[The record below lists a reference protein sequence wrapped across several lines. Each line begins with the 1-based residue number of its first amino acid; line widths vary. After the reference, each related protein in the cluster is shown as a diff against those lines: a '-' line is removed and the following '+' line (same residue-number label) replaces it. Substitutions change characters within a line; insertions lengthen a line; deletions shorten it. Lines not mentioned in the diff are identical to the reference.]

1 MVTTLL
7 EAQHYSAEALTQ
19 LYGYR
24 WQASEVNLRYIK
36 TTLKIGNAD
45 RQTCHGP
52 QGAMDPS
59 NRPIHKF
66 TSVTVTGFQKI

>member
-1 MVTTLL
+1 VVTTLL

-24 WQASEVNLRYIK
+24 WQASEVDLRYLK

-45 RQTCHGP
+45 RQTCHGS

-59 NRPIHKF
+59 IGLQPD
-66 TSVTVTGFQKI
+66 